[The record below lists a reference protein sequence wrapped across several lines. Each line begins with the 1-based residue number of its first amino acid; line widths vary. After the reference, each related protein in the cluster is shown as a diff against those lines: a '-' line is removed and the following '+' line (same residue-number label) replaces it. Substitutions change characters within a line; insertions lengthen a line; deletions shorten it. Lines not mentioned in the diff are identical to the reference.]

1 MGKKYIRANMATKF
15 IAPYRLF
22 IGKTII
28 FWHILHK
35 NRYLVWKK
43 KFITLMKKLW
53 VATLIYL
60 CREFCLFK
68 TKSKKKYIKKICE
81 SYTLP
86 RVAVIFCFC
95 TCLINTWKTKTSS
108 KKAYNL
114 RFINPSCAPWGC
126 NRLLG
131 KIVNINIE
139 SIIVIF

>member
-1 MGKKYIRANMATKF
+1 MSPWNLWLLLLLLIYIRHWLIFGLPYFYCTGKF
-15 IAPYRLF
+15 FASSYKQIKLRNTRVDCFPCKVLWCTELFVFSRLKVKK
-22 IGKTII
+22 I
-28 FWHILHK
+28 HI
-35 NRYLVWKK
+35 
-43 KFITLMKKLW
+43 
-53 VATLIYL
+53 
-60 CREFCLFK
+60 
-68 TKSKKKYIKKICE
+68 KICE

-86 RVAVIFCFC
+86 HVAVIFCFC